1 MQRIFVIGAGKSSTV
16 LIQYLLDR
24 AEEHDWFVTV
34 GDMSEAAAQRKVNGH
49 SRGDAIFFDVYD
61 DTLRRAC
68 IRQADLVVSL
78 LPANMHSPVA
88 KDCIQFGKHF
98 VSASYV
104 NPEMQELDE
113 AAQQQWVILLN
124 ECGLDPGIDHMSA
137 MRMINEVKR
146 EGGHIT
152 CFESYAGGL
161 ISPESDTNPWHYKIS
176 WNPRNIVLAGQGI
189 SKFYWRDSLKIIP
202 YNKLFS
208 RYDILEIPGYGDY
221 EGYPNRDSTR
231 YRSLYELESAHTV
244 VRGTLRKRGY
254 CDAWDVLIKLGLT
267 DENYTVELPKDCT
280 WKTFIDCFLP
290 YEPGM
295 DVQQKFVKYFQL
307 EDAPK
312 IVAQMEWLG
321 LFSDEP
327 IGQEK
332 GTPAGLLQ
340 GLLERKWQLE
350 PGDKDMVV
358 MLHKME
364 FTNNGKDYEAQMS
377 LAVSGE
383 DEVITAMAKTVGLP
397 AGIAARLILTGAIK
411 KAGVI
416 IPVTADIYGPILD
429 ELRDGFGIQ
438 FIHQLNEVVHD

>member
-34 GDMSEAAAQRKVNGH
+34 GDMSEAAARSKVNNH
-49 SRGDAIFFDVYD
+49 TRGDAIFFDVYNEN
-61 DTLRRAC
+61 LRKAC
-68 IRQADLVVSL
+68 IQQADLIVSL
-78 LPANMHSPVA
+78 LPANMHGPVA
-88 KDCIQFGKHF
+88 KDCIQYGKHF

-104 NPEMQELDE
+104 SPEMQDLDASAKE
-113 AAQQQWVILLN
+113 RGVILLN

-137 MRMINEVKR
+137 MRMIHEVKR
-146 EGGHIT
+146 EGGQIT

-161 ISPESDTNPWHYKIS
+161 ISPESDTNPWHYKMS

-189 SKFYWRDSLKIIP
+189 TKFYWRDSLKIIP
-202 YNKLFS
+202 YSKLFS
-208 RYDILEIPGYGDY
+208 RYDILEVPGYGSY

-231 YRSLYELESAHTV
+231 YKSFYELETAHTV

-267 DENYTVELPKDCT
+267 DENYTVTLPEGCS
-280 WKTFIDCFLP
+280 WKTFTDCFLP

-295 DVQQKFVKYFQL
+295 DVQQKFVRYFGL
-307 EDAPK
+307 EDAPQ
-312 IVAQMEWLG
+312 VVDQMEWLG
-321 LFSDEP
+321 LFSEEP
-327 IGQEK
+327 VGATS

-340 GLLERKWQLE
+340 ALLEKKWKLE
-350 PGDKDMVV
+350 PGDKDMIV

-364 FTNNGKDYEAQMS
+364 FSKAGKEYEAQMS
-377 LAVSGE
+377 LTVSGE

-397 AGIAARLILTGAIK
+397 AGIAAKLILTGAIQK
-411 KAGVI
+411 TGVV
-416 IPVTADIYGPILD
+416 IPVTEDIYIPILD
-429 ELRDGFGIQ
+429 ELNDSFGMQ
-438 FIHQLNEVVHD
+438 FIHELKEMANG